1 MEKRTINEQLNIPLL
16 KNAGAETLYMPQLF
30 NEELDS
36 TMGYDYQIVKGGVSS
51 TNSGFSSADGNNG
64 WNNCAGGCGSFS
76 SAEGDCSGITASSGV
91 KGIVA
96 CVGGR
101 AVYPPT
107 IWALLKATKN
117 GREKIEYN
125 RCVCLKRKQERKA
138 DDVMPSGGI
147 FDDRSVTPTNTTT
160 TSPPTGT
167 SSEGMSGTAESTGMS
182 TGLKIGIGVGA
193 AALIG
198 FGIWFFGFRKKG

>member
-76 SAEGDCSGITASSGV
+76 NAIGDASTYRALIYPTCFGNRKVPCQECKTECKDTKKLPWRNGGKECFKTCFDSKLAVLATTAVDSTGNPIVDLITPSGTS
-91 KGIVA
+91 
-96 CVGGR
+96 GGR
-101 AVYPPT
+101 T
-107 IWALLKATKN
+107 
-117 GREKIEYN
+117 
-125 RCVCLKRKQERKA
+125 
-138 DDVMPSGGI
+138 
-147 FDDRSVTPTNTTT
+147 VTPT
-160 TSPPTGT
+160 PT
-167 SSEGMSGTAESTGMS
+167 SSNTATTGMS
-182 TGLKIGIGVGA
+182 TGAKIGIGVGA
-193 AALIG
+193 VALVG